1 MQRYFN
7 TEGQCEPEDHYM
19 VRLDER
25 LEEIKTRYV
34 DSGKYFV
41 INRGRQY
48 GKTTTLRALARY
60 LKDRYIVIDMDFQ
73 LMSAANFANEQMFCA
88 KFIEYMEDL
97 LSRKEALE
105 TVIDLDSLNA
115 LLSLKNLET
124 ISLDMLFDRISR
136 MCEKS
141 KKPFVLM
148 IDEVDSASNNEV
160 FIEFLAQLRG
170 YYLNRKNRA
179 TFQSVILAGIYDIK
193 NLKLKIRPD
202 EAHQYNSPWNI
213 AADFKIE
220 MSFSVEQIRAM
231 LEEYEAEHHT
241 GMDLTAVAQD
251 IYGYTSGYPYLVS
264 AICKDLDEEI
274 TDAWTREGI
283 IEAVKLLLNKNIPL
297 FGSMVRH
304 ISEYPDLKNMLHAML
319 FLGEQVAYNPDN
331 KMIDLA
337 CMFGY
342 TVNDHGSVRMA
353 NRIFEMRLYNLFL
366 SEEELAS
373 IISKKAK
380 QDKNQFVSDG
390 RLDMDR
396 VLEKFVEYFTE
407 ICGDKDERFIEKQG
421 RKIFLIY
428 LKPIINGTG
437 NYYIE
442 AETRDERR
450 TDVIVDYKGEQFILE
465 LKIWHGNEYNERGE
479 KQLTEYLDYYHK
491 DKGYMLSFNFNKNKK
506 AGIKEVTIGDKL
518 LIEAVV

>member
-1 MQRYFN
+1 M
-7 TEGQCEPEDHYM
+7 
-19 VRLDER
+19 
-25 LEEIKTRYV
+25 
-34 DSGKYFV
+34 FV
-41 INRGRQY
+41 
-48 GKTTTLRALARY
+48 
-60 LKDRYIVIDMDFQ
+60 V
-73 LMSAANFANEQMFCA
+73 
-88 KFIEYMEDL
+88 
-97 LSRKEALE
+97 
-105 TVIDLDSLNA
+105 
-115 LLSLKNLET
+115 
-124 ISLDMLFDRISR
+124 
-136 MCEKS
+136 
-141 KKPFVLM
+141 M
-148 IDEVDSASNNEV
+148 IDEVDRASNNEE

-213 AADFKIE
+213 AADFKID

-380 QDKNQFVSDG
+380 QDKNQIG
-390 RLDMDR
+390 RAH
-396 VLEKFVEYFTE
+396 V
-407 ICGDKDERFIEKQG
+407 
-421 RKIFLIY
+421 
-428 LKPIINGTG
+428 
-437 NYYIE
+437 
-442 AETRDERR
+442 
-450 TDVIVDYKGEQFILE
+450 
-465 LKIWHGNEYNERGE
+465 
-479 KQLTEYLDYYHK
+479 
-491 DKGYMLSFNFNKNKK
+491 
-506 AGIKEVTIGDKL
+506 
-518 LIEAVV
+518 

>member
-41 INRGRQY
+41 INRCRQY

-213 AADFKIE
+213 AADW
-220 MSFSVEQIRAM
+220 SSDVCSS
-231 LEEYEAEHHT
+231 
-241 GMDLTAVAQD
+241 DLTAVAQD

-407 ICGDKDERFIEKQG
+407 IYSSNDEKFVEAYG
-421 RKIFLIY
+421 RKFFLLY
-428 LKPIINGTG
+428 LKPIINGVG

-442 AETRDERR
+442 AQTRDAKR
-450 TDVIVDYKGEQFILE
+450 TDVIVDYAGEQFIVE
-465 LKIWHGNEYNERGE
+465 LKIWYGDEYNRRGE
-479 KQLTEYLDYYHK
+479 QQLAAYLDYFRQN
-491 DKGYMLSFNFNKNKK
+491 KGYLLSYNFNKKK
-506 AGIKEVTIGDKL
+506 ETGVKVLTLGDKT
-518 LIEAVV
+518 IVEAVV

>member
-88 KFIEYMEDL
+88 KFIEYMKDL

-342 TVNDHGSVRMA
+342 TVNDHGSV
-353 NRIFEMRLYNLFL
+353 
-366 SEEELAS
+366 
-373 IISKKAK
+373 
-380 QDKNQFVSDG
+380 
-390 RLDMDR
+390 
-396 VLEKFVEYFTE
+396 LEKFVEYFTE
-407 ICGDKDERFIEKQG
+407 IYSSNDEKFVEAYG
-421 RKIFLIY
+421 RKFFLLY
-428 LKPIINGTG
+428 LKPIINGVG

-442 AETRDERR
+442 AQTRDAKR
-450 TDVIVDYKGEQFILE
+450 TDVIVDYAGEQFIVE
-465 LKIWHGNEYNERGE
+465 LKIWYGDEYNRRGE
-479 KQLTEYLDYYHK
+479 QQLAAYLDYFRQN
-491 DKGYMLSFNFNKNKK
+491 KGYLLSYNFNKKK
-506 AGIKEVTIGDKL
+506 ETGVKVLTLGDKT
-518 LIEAVV
+518 IVEAVV